1 MEIDRELVQEIR
13 DLAERGAT
21 ASEILV
27 VIEQRMGTVR
37 TSFRLFAIVHF
48 QEAFQLSFVDAMRV
62 GAADVFPG
70 GAMTSAELDA
80 QMHLLLKTRVR
91 E

>member
-1 MEIDRELVQEIR
+1 MEIDRALVEEIR
-13 DLAERGAT
+13 GLAGAGAT
-21 ASEILV
+21 ASDILRL
-27 VIEQRMGTVR
+27 IEKRMGAVR

-48 QEAFQLSFVDAMRV
+48 QEAFQLSFVDAMRI

-70 GAMTSAELDA
+70 GAMTSSELDA
-80 QMHLLLKTRVR
+80 QMDPLLKTRDR